1 MSVKNSVAS
10 KAATSVQCRQ
20 GTIPCHCKASIRR
33 ARWSLAFAKVA
44 CMLPSFFGASA
55 SVLSTLKKC
64 CMFPVATRWCFRR
77 SRRPRTWI
85 RKRLHT
91 FIFFRI
97 PAEDGRKEFSCF
109 QSRNKC
115 TVLPRHHSMALQSLY
130 LQSALVPCLCKSG
143 LHVAKFFGACTS
155 VLSTS
160 KKCFGCVGD
169 TMMCVCKFTNATL
182 LHMLVPRR
190 QNRAKPRVGRVE

>member
-1 MSVKNSVAS
+1 MW
-10 KAATSVQCRQ
+10 QL
-20 GTIPCHCKASIRR
+20 I
-33 ARWSLAFAKVA
+33 L
-44 CMLPSFFGASA
+44 
-55 SVLSTLKKC
+55 
-64 CMFPVATRWCFRR
+64 VATRQCFRR

-91 FIFFRI
+91 FMFFSS
-97 PAEDGRKEFSCF
+97 PAEDERKECI
-109 QSRNKC
+109 QL
-115 TVLPRHHSMALQSLY
+115 LPKPQQVYRVGKTRSHGIAKLLY

-143 LHVAKFFGACTS
+143 LHVAKFFGASAS
-155 VLSTS
+155 VLSTL
-160 KKCFGCVGD
+160 KKCFVFVCD